1 MFNLDDLLNQSVE
14 SFIAPEPEK
23 VQKQP
28 SFQPNPKNTKTGVY
42 SAVVRFLPNRYDTQ
56 SSSFRSVQ
64 HWLESDDDKGYFQCQ
79 SMIGLEPCFVN
90 QIFWKYKNDKENAV
104 AQEIAKK
111 LGRQE
116 QWYSSIY
123 VVNDLSNP
131 ENNGKTLVW
140 KYGIKIKRMIDA
152 QMKPSDED
160 LKLGNEPCNIFNL
173 GDGKNFTVKVKT
185 VGGYSNYDDCKF
197 ADSKSAFSKDVN
209 GKVNIL
215 NSVEV
220 KTELSEILENS
231 PNLGELYGFK
241 PWTAEQE
248 EKARRIVSYI
258 TGQEVDS
265 LLKSGTVG
273 TKTKS
278 VDVST
283 VKSSTISTNADS
295 ESTGEELDEELE
307 AYLNA

>member
-1 MFNLDDLLNQSVE
+1 MSFNLDELLNQSVE

-56 SSSFRSVQ
+56 QSSFRSVQ
-64 HWLESDDDKGYFQCQ
+64 HWLESDDEKGYFQCQ

-90 QIFWKYKNDKENAV
+90 QLFWKYKNDKDNAV
-104 AQEIAKK
+104 SQEIAKK

-116 QWYSSIY
+116 QWYSLIY
-123 VVNDLSNP
+123 IVNDLSNP

-152 QMKPSDED
+152 QMKPSEED

-173 GDGKNFTVKVKT
+173 VDGKNFTVKVKT

-197 ADSKSAFSKDVN
+197 SDSKSAFSKDVN
-209 GKVNIL
+209 GKVNII
-215 NSVEV
+215 NTIAV

-231 PNLGELYGFK
+231 PNLGELYGYK
-241 PWTAEQE
+241 PWTAEDE
-248 EKARRIVSYI
+248 MKARRIVSYI
-258 TGQEVDS
+258 TGQDVTDASNTVSVKASSKDVD
-265 LLKSGTVG
+265 L
-273 TKTKS
+273 
-278 VDVST
+278 ST
-283 VKSSTISTNADS
+283 VKSSTLSATTEGDD
-295 ESTGEELDEELE
+295 LDDDLE